1 MNATP
6 EKILLVGSNPD
17 ICDLIARQAL
27 QPLGYQVQIASDVN
41 TAILEAARFSPD
53 LVIADLDMPGLN
65 GKDLLVA
72 FNSQGLQIPV
82 IVVAQKGEEQK
93 VIQAFRLG
101 ASDYLLWPLREAEAV
116 AAAERTLK
124 QVRERRARQRLD
136 QQLKDTN
143 QELQRRVRELTTIF
157 AVGKAVI
164 SITDQR
170 VLFDKIVEG
179 MVYVAE
185 ADFGWLLLRD
195 DRSRIFVLSAHRNL
209 PDAWARKIGQPLEDG
224 ISSLVALS
232 GESLAINGEPLKR
245 FKVASLGQSAVVVP
259 IKIQK
264 EVIGLLVIVRKADQP
279 FDRNMI
285 SLLEAVADYA
295 SVSLV
300 NARLFRALQET
311 ADAAQSG
318 EQAKREQ
325 LQSLRREIQSVLQ
338 PMIQRVDI
346 LLEGKMG
353 KFSTE
358 KQHALKAVRDAMQR
372 AISLVL
378 HDQPTQPPTRR
389 GMK

>member
-1 MNATP
+1 MNTTP
-6 EKILLVGSNPD
+6 EKILLVGSDPD
-17 ICDLIARQAL
+17 ISDLIGRQAL

-41 TAILEAARFSPD
+41 TAILEAAHFSPD

-65 GKDLLVA
+65 GRDLLVA
-72 FNSQGLQIPV
+72 FNSQDLQIPV
-82 IVVAQKGEEQK
+82 IVIAQKGEEQK

-101 ASDYLLWPLREAEAV
+101 ASDYLIWPVRETEAV
-116 AAAERTLK
+116 TAAERTLK

-185 ADFGWLLLRD
+185 AEFGWLLLRD
-195 DRSRIFVLSAHRNL
+195 DRTRTFVLSAHRNL
-209 PDAWARKIGQPLEDG
+209 PDAWARKMGQPLEDG

-232 GESLAINGEPLKR
+232 GEALSIHGEPLKR

-259 IKIQK
+259 VKIQK
-264 EVIGLLVIVRKADQP
+264 EVIGLLIIVRKIDKP
-279 FDRNMI
+279 FDNNMI

-318 EQAKREQ
+318 EQVKREQ
-325 LQSLRREIQSVLQ
+325 LKVIREEIQSVLQ
-338 PMIQRVDI
+338 PMVQRVDL

-358 KQHALKAVRDAMQR
+358 KQQVLITIRDAMQR
-372 AISLVL
+372 AISLTT
-378 HDQPTQPPTRR
+378 HDQPTRPPSRL
-389 GMK
+389 GNK